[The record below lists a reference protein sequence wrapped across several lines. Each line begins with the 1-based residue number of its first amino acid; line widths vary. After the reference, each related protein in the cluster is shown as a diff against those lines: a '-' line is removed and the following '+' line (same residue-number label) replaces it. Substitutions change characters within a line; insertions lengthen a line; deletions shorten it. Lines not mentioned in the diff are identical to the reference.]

1 MPFPPLSALV
11 RFPCGSVSMQR
22 TFFALITHQ
31 IGEVRSCDCFARPT
45 FFDGDRNNLCR
56 HYYFL
61 ISSVVYWKDSRTCC

>member
-11 RFPCGSVSMQR
+11 RFPVDLYLCR
-22 TFFALITHQ
+22 EPFALITHQ

-61 ISSVVYWKDSRTCC
+61 ISSVVY